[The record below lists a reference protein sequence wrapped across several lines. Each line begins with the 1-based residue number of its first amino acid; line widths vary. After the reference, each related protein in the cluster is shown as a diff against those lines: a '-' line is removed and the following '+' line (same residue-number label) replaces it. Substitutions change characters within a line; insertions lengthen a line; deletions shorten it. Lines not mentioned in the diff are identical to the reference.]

1 MPADDTPDLDLPRG
15 IALAWGV
22 AASPQRGPKR
32 EMSVERIVE
41 TAVEIADDKGLAAVS
56 MSSVASAL
64 GFTPMSLYRYVSA
77 KDDLLVLMFEEGVGI
92 PPEHVRE
99 TDDWREALTRLYA
112 AESEVFERHPWLL
125 DIPVAGVTITPNNL
139 AWMDAGLHALA
150 GTKLT
155 PTERVAATLML
166 AGHVRWKASVTRAYA
181 EAARAAMG
189 FVRSPTRGTASPLGS
204 RSTSADADAGWTDE
218 AGLLQALI
226 TADQFP
232 DLEPLARAGV
242 FRSDDD
248 PFAWGLDRLLDGLG
262 AVIAAREADDA
273 TSAPAASWPEPEPEH
288 VRRDSKLKEAQRRT
302 REAEKQLREAR
313 RDERQALREA
323 RERHTNK

>member
-41 TAVEIADDKGLAAVS
+41 TAVEIADEKGLAAVS

-77 KDDLLVLMFEEGVGI
+77 KDDLLVLMFEEGVGV

-112 AESEVFERHPWLL
+112 AESEIFESHPWLL
-125 DIPVAGVTITPNNL
+125 DIPVTGVMITPNNL

-150 GTKLT
+150 RTKLA
-155 PTERVAATLML
+155 PSERVAATLML
-166 AGHVRWKASVTRAYA
+166 AGHVRWKANVTRAY
-181 EAARAAMG
+181 
-189 FVRSPTRGTASPLGS
+189 
-204 RSTSADADAGWTDE
+204 ADAGWTDE
-218 AGLLQALI
+218 AGLLEALI

-262 AVIAAREADDA
+262 AVIAASEADGA
-273 TSAPAASWPEPEPEH
+273 TPAPAASGPEPEPEP

-313 RDERQALREA
+313 RNERQALREA
-323 RERHTNK
+323 RERHT

>member
-1 MPADDTPDLDLPRG
+1 MADDDSDLALPRR

-41 TAVEIADDKGLAAVS
+41 AAVEIADEKGLAAVS

-64 GFTPMSLYRYVSA
+64 GFTPMSLYRYVTA
-77 KDDLLVLMFEEGVGI
+77 KDDLLVLMFEEGIGV

-99 TDDWREALTRLYA
+99 SADWREGLSRLCA
-112 AESEVFERHPWLL
+112 AQGEIFERHPWLL

-150 GTKLT
+150 DTRLT
-155 PTERVAATLML
+155 PTERLAASLLVA
-166 AGHVRWKASVTRAYA
+166 GQVRWQATVTRGYA
-181 EAARAAMG
+181 EADR
-189 FVRSPTRGTASPLGS
+189 TATGS
-204 RSTSADADAGWTDE
+204 TKADTDSGWADE
-218 AGLLQALI
+218 AGLLEVLI

-242 FRSDDD
+242 FRSDAD
-248 PFAWGLDRLLDGLG
+248 PFAWGLDRVLDGLA
-262 AVIAAREADDA
+262 AVIDARARGEQPVPAVPPVPP
-273 TSAPAASWPEPEPEH
+273 SPAAEPEA
-288 VRRDSKLKEAQRRT
+288 VRRDQRLREAQRRT

-313 RDERQALREA
+313 RNERQTLREA
-323 RERHTNK
+323 RERHTS